1 LSETLPRLP
10 FTEAGNALR
19 QRAGVLLPSSGWTDT
34 LGEINNWGF
43 AVAGAQKESLLRSIA
58 EAVIRAE
65 EEGKSVREFQR
76 EFVSIA
82 AKEGWSY
89 RGSPGWR
96 ARVIFETNLGQA
108 REAGKWQRVAQAE
121 RDGQQVFVRYVARMD
136 EATRPL
142 HRQWNGTILPPSD
155 AWWQT
160 HAPKNGWGCRCTI
173 EVVSAAR
180 MRALGWKVSK
190 APPVAMEARTINTA
204 TGPRQVQVPRG
215 VDTGFGHN
223 PGQRWMDEAVPRPRG
238 DHPLVTLKEMAAE
251 PPNQPRILGTQAA
264 TVPPGPAPSPR
275 VIGADRILPDDLE
288 KIEYVRRFLS
298 EFGVEA
304 GQQATFVD
312 KVGSMLLIDERL
324 FRDRIS
330 GELKVTRQGRA
341 PFILLGADA
350 IREPDEIWVA
360 LQLTSI
366 AGEPPKLRLVRRYL
380 AWFEAPDRSR
390 GGYAAFEFGTDGW
403 QGLTTYDP
411 RAKDQT
417 DQRMRDY
424 MERLRTGIRV
434 YRRASAE

>member
-1 LSETLPRLP
+1 MSDTLPRLP

-43 AVAGAQKESLLRSIA
+43 AVAGAQKDSLLRSIA

-65 EEGKSVREFQR
+65 ADGKSVREFQR

-96 ARVIFETNLGQA
+96 SRVIFETNLGQA

-121 RDGQQVFVRYVARMD
+121 RDGQEVFIRYVARMD

-180 MRALGWKVSK
+180 MKTLGWKASK
-190 APPVAMEARTINTA
+190 APPMAMEERTINTA
-204 TGPRQVQVPRG
+204 TGPRQVMVPRG

-238 DHPLVTLKEMAAE
+238 EHPLVTLKEMAAD
-251 PPNQPRILGTQAA
+251 PANQPRILGAPAA
-264 TVPPGPAPSPR
+264 TVPPGPAPAPR
-275 VIGADRILPDDLE
+275 VVGAERILPDGLPE
-288 KIEYVRRFLS
+288 IEYVRRFLA
-298 EFGVEA
+298 EFGVA
-304 GQQATFVD
+304 PGGQATFVD
-312 KVGSMLLIDERL
+312 KAGSTLLIDERL
-324 FRDRIS
+324 FRARITD
-330 GELKVTRQGRA
+330 ELKVAKQGRA
-341 PFILLGADA
+341 PFILLGAEA
-350 IREPDEIWVA
+350 IMDPDEIWVA
-360 LQLTSI
+360 LQLISRD
-366 AGEPPKLRLVRRYL
+366 GEPPKLRLVRRYL

-390 GGYAAFEFGTDGW
+390 GGYAVFEFGTDGW
-403 QGLTTYDP
+403 QGVTTYDP
-411 RAKDQT
+411 RSESPEAE
-417 DQRMRDY
+417 RMRAY
-424 MERLRTGIRV
+424 LERQRTGIRV
-434 YRRASAE
+434 YRRGEG